1 MNSKVFDNS
10 STWLSRIYCCFALVI
25 IGVLIYGN
33 HLHNTFQFDSVP
45 YIQNNLNLKNPESIL
60 NLEFWVSDFFSR
72 GLLSISMAFNAYLD
86 GLRPFGYHVFNLSLH
101 ILNAILIFCVSQK
114 ALINFKNQVR
124 ADGNNVAISF
134 FVAVIFLV
142 HPIQT
147 ESVVYIISRSEIFAS
162 TFYLLG
168 FLLFQVCLDS
178 NTKRQ
183 PLKRYVLPIAI
194 VFLVVAGFSVKQTLA
209 TFPLII
215 FLYYIAVCPL
225 DAPIIKNLLKWKW
238 LIIAS
243 VSIFLGLLFYKLLSD
258 ETFLIGPSNP
268 DEMVGRASYILSQP
282 AVVVFY
288 YLKKILFPVNL
299 NIDPDIE
306 VVTQLFSV
314 SFIAGIAS
322 IALMFY
328 IFWKQEAWRFYL
340 FFLAWYFIVLS
351 PSSSIITLHDLAA
364 EHRVYLALPGVVFVL
379 VLGVF
384 QCVKSISDFKIIDK
398 SVLGILILCEF
409 TLLLGIL
416 SIERNQIWKTEL
428 SLWQDTYE
436 KSPDKVRPLINLA
449 RAHSIEGNNKD
460 AVRFYE
466 ESLAK
471 GDGIF
476 VTHYNLGELYLK
488 DDRVEDAIVR
498 FQTALQLDPKI
509 PETYAKLGEIYL
521 AQKKWKLADAYFKKC
536 IEIES
541 RFPHVFKNLGI
552 LHFYHLKNLKESL
565 LYFSRSL
572 ALDPNQKEAGEIRKL
587 LDLYQGGKLNSLPKE
602 AS

>member
-1 MNSKVFDNS
+1 MG
-10 STWLSRIYCCFALVI
+10 ILV
-25 IGVLIYGN
+25 YGN

-45 YIQNNLNLKNPESIL
+45 YIQNNLNLENPESIL
-60 NLEFWVSDFFSR
+60 NLKFWASGFFSR

-86 GLRPFGYHVFNLSLH
+86 GLRPFGYHVLNLSLH
-101 ILNAILIFCVSQK
+101 IFNAILIFCIFQK
-114 ALINFKNQVR
+114 VLINFKNQIQTG
-124 ADGNNVAISF
+124 GNNVAISF
-134 FVAVIFLV
+134 FAAAIFLV

-168 FLLFQVCLDS
+168 FLLFQIYLDS
-178 NTKRQ
+178 DTKQ
-183 PLKRYVLPIAI
+183 QLLKKYILPIAI
-194 VFLVVAGFSVKQTLA
+194 IFLIVAGFSVKQTLV

-225 DAPIIKNLLKWKW
+225 DSPVIKNLLKWKW
-238 LIIAS
+238 LVISS
-243 VSIFLGLLFYKLLSD
+243 VPIFLSLLFYKLLSD

-268 DEMVGRASYILSQP
+268 DEMVGRANYILSQP

-288 YLKKILFPVNL
+288 YLKKILFPINL

-306 VVTQLFSV
+306 VITQLLSV
-314 SFIAGIAS
+314 GFITGIAT
-322 IALMFY
+322 IALVFY
-328 IFWKQEAWRFYL
+328 FFWKREEWRFYL

-364 EHRVYLALPGVVFVL
+364 EHRVYLALPGIIFVL
-379 VLGVF
+379 VFGVF
-384 QCVKSISDFKIIDK
+384 QCGEKLFEFKNIDK
-398 SVLGILILCEF
+398 SVFGILILCQF
-409 TLLLGIL
+409 TLLLGAL
-416 SIERNQIWKTEL
+416 SIERNKVWRTEL

-460 AVRFYE
+460 AVRYYE

-471 GDGIF
+471 GAGIF

-488 DDRVEDAIVR
+488 DGRVEDAIVR
-498 FQTALQLDPKI
+498 FQTALQLDPKT

-521 AQKKWKLADAYFKKC
+521 AQKKWELADFYFKKC
-536 IEIES
+536 IEIET

-572 ALDPNQKEAGEIRKL
+572 ALDPNQKEAEEIRKL
-587 LDLYQGGKLNSLPKE
+587 LSLYSPRKKTSTKK
-602 AS
+602 S